1 VPDHEDSRWR
11 GWAHRLRRVVG
22 RLGVRLL
29 LVNGV
34 VLLVPMV
41 GLEFARIHERQLLE
55 ALERDMKNQA
65 ALVRAMVESTLDR
78 GGPLNDPTLAAIL
91 TAAARSTRTRVRVLD
106 EKGGV
111 VIDSHENGP
120 PEGPELPVPRILG
133 RSVRGHNEVP
143 LSELQRDPGDP
154 NVWPEVAE
162 RVEVIA
168 ALSGARGSRTRLR
181 ARDPGVFLFVAEPIT
196 QFHEPGHEPGH
207 VVGTVY
213 AARSTR
219 PVMVELYRI
228 RAGLIRVL
236 VVAFCLTALVT
247 LLLAWSISRPLGKLS
262 RAAKRVAA
270 GERQVVIP
278 VGGGGEIEE
287 LGESFALMKERL
299 DARLRYIEGFAA
311 DVAHE
316 FKSPLTSI
324 RGAAELLGEGAA
336 DEPEARA
343 RFLRNIELDVA
354 RLDRLVSRLL
364 ELSRIEASSQVMT
377 PVDLPALLERV
388 TERASG
394 PDQPVALHYH
404 AVVRTLR
411 AREMDLETALS
422 NLVDNAVRFSP
433 PGEAVVVDVTGGPIA
448 VAVSIKDRGPGIS
461 PANLP
466 KIFDRFFTTDADR
479 DGTGLGLAIVETVIE
494 AHGGSIRVETSPGE
508 GATFTVTLPV
518 RR

>member
-1 VPDHEDSRWR
+1 
-11 GWAHRLRRVVG
+11 
-22 RLGVRLL
+22 
-29 LVNGV
+29 
-34 VLLVPMV
+34 M
-41 GLEFARIHERQLLE
+41 
-55 ALERDMKNQA
+55 
-65 ALVRAMVESTLDR
+65 
-78 GGPLNDPTLAAIL
+78 
-91 TAAARSTRTRVRVLD
+91 RVLD
-106 EKGGV
+106 EHGGV

-120 PEGPELPVPRILG
+120 PEGPELPAPRILG
-133 RSVRGHNEVP
+133 RSVRSWNEVP

-154 NVWPEVAE
+154 NAWPEVAD
-162 RVEVIA
+162 RIEVRA
-168 ALSGARGSRTRLR
+168 ALGGAPGSRTRLR
-181 ARDPGVFLFVAEPIT
+181 ARDPGVFLFVAEPI
-196 QFHEPGHEPGH
+196 HSPRDPGRVAGA
-207 VVGTVY
+207 VY

-270 GERQVVIP
+270 GEPFVVIP

-287 LGESFALMKERL
+287 LGESFAAMKERL

-336 DEPEARA
+336 DEPDARA

-377 PVDLPALLERV
+377 PVDLPALLARV
-388 TERASG
+388 TERASA
-394 PDQPVALHYH
+394 PDQPIALDYR
-404 AVVRTLR
+404 AQVRTLR

-422 NLVDNAVRFSP
+422 NLIDNAVRFSP
-433 PGEAVVVDVTGGPIA
+433 PGVPVEVVVSGGPHRPRRLGA
-448 VAVSIKDRGPGIS
+448 RPGPRDLAGQPAQDLRPLLHHRRGPGRHGAR
-461 PANLP
+461 P
-466 KIFDRFFTTDADR
+466 RHRR
-479 DGTGLGLAIVETVIE
+479 DGHRGARRVDPGRDLAGGGGDL
-494 AHGGSIRVETSPGE
+494 HGDPA
-508 GATFTVTLPV
+508 GATL
-518 RR
+518 RS